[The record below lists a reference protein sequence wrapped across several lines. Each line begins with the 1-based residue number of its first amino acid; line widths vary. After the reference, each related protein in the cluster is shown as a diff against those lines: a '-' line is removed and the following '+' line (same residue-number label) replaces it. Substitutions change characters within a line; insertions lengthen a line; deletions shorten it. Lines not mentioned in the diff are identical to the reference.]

1 MDRERIAG
9 ALGAAIAALVF
20 VFAVAQSLKQD
31 TAKQVLKVE
40 IPKVEMPRAPIVR
53 GPVVRDITP

>member
-1 MDRERIAG
+1 MDRERLAG
-9 ALGAAIAALVF
+9 ALAAAMGALVF

-31 TAKQVLKVE
+31 FAKQVVKVE
-40 IPKVEMPRAPIVR
+40 VPKVETPKASVLR

>member
-1 MDRERIAG
+1 MAG

-31 TAKQVLKVE
+31 TAKQVVRVE
-40 IPKVEMPRAPIVR
+40 VPKLETPRAP
-53 GPVVRDITP
+53 G

>member
-9 ALGAAIAALVF
+9 ALGAAIGALVF
-20 VFAVAQSLKQD
+20 VFAGAHSLKQD
-31 TAKQVLKVE
+31 TKRQTVRNETPNVE
-40 IPKVEMPRAPIVR
+40 TPKAPVVR